1 MKNNERLK
9 RFLTK
14 LMIERTFDIR
24 SNDLIE
30 ISNIINDYMK
40 TNLRM
45 FQNWWKNT
53 MSERRASAD
62 VDIDSNLFLF
72 QRQQRF
78 DFFVLSFKTIK
89 TMRSFNINI
98 WSRTKKSA
106 RRNFINVKTKKI
118 YEQKRE
124 AHIHR
129 ILISRNRNS
138 K

>member
-9 RFLTK
+9 NFLIK
-14 LMIERTFDIR
+14 LMIERIFDIK

-40 TNLRM
+40 TNLKM

-53 MSERRASAD
+53 MNEYRANAN

-72 QRQQRF
+72 QRQQKF
-78 DFFVLSFKTIK
+78 DFFVLFFKTIK
-89 TMRSFNINI
+89 TMKSFNINI

-106 RRNFINVKTKKI
+106 RKNFINVKTKKI
-118 YEQKRE
+118 YEQKKRT
-124 AHIHR
+124 HIYR
-129 ILISRNRNS
+129 IFISKNWNS